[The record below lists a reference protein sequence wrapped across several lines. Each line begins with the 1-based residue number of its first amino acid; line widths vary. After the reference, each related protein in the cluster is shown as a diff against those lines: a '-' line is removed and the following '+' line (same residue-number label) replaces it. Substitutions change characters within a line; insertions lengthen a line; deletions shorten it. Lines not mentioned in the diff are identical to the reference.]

1 MKTSVQYIFVYGI
14 GRRFKRVVVIFLAS
28 IKDSTDYIS

>member
-14 GRRFKRVVVIFLAS
+14 SRRLERVVVIFLAS